1 MSWEGYE
8 VTVCENAHIYT
19 IDVYRDIGTKCPE
32 CGGVI
37 RGKFTLEYTNGDK
50 AEARANE
57 KARKDAKK
65 LADTIPRSNPEEVS
79 RRIET
84 LKRQK
89 QQFLADIQDTLNK
102 YDAEINK
109 LRSMLCWM
117 SC

>member
-1 MSWEGYE
+1 MSWEGYMI
-8 VTVCENAHIYT
+8 TVCENAHIST

-37 RGKFTLEYTNGDK
+37 RGEFTLEYTNGDK

-65 LADTIPRSNPEEVS
+65 LADKILRSNPEEVS

-84 LKRQK
+84 LKRKK
-89 QQFLADIQDTLNK
+89 QQFLAGIQDTLNK
-102 YDAEINK
+102 YDAEIDK
-109 LRSMLCWM
+109 LRGML
-117 SC
+117 

>member
-1 MSWEGYE
+1 MSWEGYDII
-8 VTVCENAHIYT
+8 VGENAHVATLDGYG
-19 IDVYRDIGTKCPE
+19 DIGTKCPE

-65 LADTIPRSNPEEVS
+65 LADKILRSNPEEVA

-84 LKRQK
+84 LKCKK
-89 QQFLADIQDTLNK
+89 QQF
-102 YDAEINK
+102 
-109 LRSMLCWM
+109 
-117 SC
+117 